1 MVPRFYEF
9 TALRNGK
16 TERKGVY
23 ICMRLIFG
31 YSYVSIY
38 EKLSEETTFLTY
50 VHMFF
55 TASGLKYTF
64 AMVNE
69 VDI

>member
-16 TERKGVY
+16 TERKGVCEAD
-23 ICMRLIFG
+23 IWILVRVNLR
-31 YSYVSIY
+31 
-38 EKLSEETTFLTY
+38 KTNFLTY
-50 VHMFF
+50 VHMLF
-55 TASGLKYTF
+55 TASGLKCTF